1 MLLSSARQYKKDNG
15 DKLKVEDLDWALQ
28 KTFSVGG
35 GAALQLVPTSPVG
48 SPSFEV
54 SKAIA
59 GPLHGNCPTS
69 SGRLD

>member
-1 MLLSSARQYKKDNG
+1 MLARSAIQYKKDNG
-15 DKLKVEDLDWALQ
+15 DKLKVEGLDWALQ
-28 KTFSVGG
+28 KTFSAGG
-35 GAALQLVPTSPVG
+35 GAPLQLVPSSAVG

-59 GPLHGNCPTS
+59 DPAHGNCPAS